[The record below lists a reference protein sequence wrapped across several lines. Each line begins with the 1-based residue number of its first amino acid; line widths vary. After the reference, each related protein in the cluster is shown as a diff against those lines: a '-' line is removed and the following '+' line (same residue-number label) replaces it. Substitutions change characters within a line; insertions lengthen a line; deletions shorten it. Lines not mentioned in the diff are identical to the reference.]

1 MASLSYADLSMRRS
15 CCQVQTDHPHAQA
28 HGATVGGLERRVA
41 FSSFRER
48 GWQCHQLDPCGGW
61 GHATWPGLLYTLS
74 CQSQTQTS
82 KTPGDVLFG
91 VLGHCSLTTKNYC
104 VACNLATPTSKIS
117 WFPYYCFSLF
127 CLFLL
132 LFNRSL
138 TKASSWWGK
147 SYEMLLNIKDHGLG
161 QLILGN
167 RLSPLKKRT
176 VCLHFRIPKKS

>member
-1 MASLSYADLSMRRS
+1 MASLSHADLSMRRS

-28 HGATVGGLERRVA
+28 HGATVGGLERLVA
-41 FSSFRER
+41 FSSFRKR

-61 GHATWPGLLYTLS
+61 GHGTWPGLLYTLS

-82 KTPGDVLFG
+82 KTPGDVLFW
-91 VLGHCSLTTKNYC
+91 VLGHCSLTTKNYR
-104 VACNLATPTSKIS
+104 VAYNLATNNLEDFLI
-117 WFPYYCFSLF
+117 YYCLSF

-147 SYEMLLNIKDHGLG
+147 SYEMLLEIKDHDLG

-167 RLSPLKKRT
+167 RRSPLKKRT